1 MPLLGWSDKLPVI
14 QWLLSSTDEAI
25 EAVGLIQVILSD
37 TDEATERKAIQ
48 DLVGVLHPVYW
59 HSPFHAGANVETF
72 AALPPTADVGD
83 VMTLLPQAPDG
94 SKLKKAIQFVIEHS
108 DEAVQIILTLLAL
121 FGRKAV

>member
-1 MPLLGWSDKLPVI
+1 MGLLGWNDKLPVI
-14 QWLLSSTDEAI
+14 SWLLSSADEAI

-59 HSPFHAGANVETF
+59 RSPFHAGANVETF
-72 AALPPTADVGD
+72 AALPPVADVSE
-83 VMTLLPQAPDG
+83 VVALLPQAPDG
-94 SKLKKAIQFVIEHS
+94 SKLRKAIEFIISHS

-121 FGRKAV
+121 FGRKGL